1 MAASRLRWGR
11 PSSTD
16 DTARRGLTNG
26 TDGER
31 KLPSRSLQ
39 CWPIGTLLRADGG
52 DCESVVAQFARA
64 GVDVYALAEWLQREG
79 ARSFG
84 KSWEELM
91 AQIASKSAEL
101 EHAAM

>member
-1 MAASRLRWGR
+1 
-11 PSSTD
+11 
-16 DTARRGLTNG
+16 
-26 TDGER
+26 
-31 KLPSRSLQ
+31 
-39 CWPIGTLLRADGG
+39 
-52 DCESVVAQFARA
+52 VAQFARA